1 VFTVIFY
8 NKILPQTKS
17 RGYQWESW
25 ED

>member
-8 NKILPQTKS
+8 NKILPQAKN